1 MARAT
6 FVKAAQKDIY
16 KKGKYVTYVSL
27 KGKKKDQTKSKL
39 DRTLPADDK
48 DEIFI
53 AKGESYYWWQFMN
66 GGKNFSKTAP
76 KRSQLTQ
83 SGFLSG
89 LYELEDRIGEMICE
103 TKEDFDSEK
112 EDILSE
118 IEGLKDQC
126 QESLDNMPEQL
137 QSAPTGELLQ
147 ERIDNLDSWYS
158 DIESIEVEDY
168 DEDTIREELKSDSEK
183 EDAES
188 EDDYTERID
197 QETADKILE
206 LVNDAVGQLQETSSG
221 L

>member
-16 KKGKYVTYVSL
+16 KKGKYVTYVSQ
-27 KGKKKDQTKSKL
+27 KGKRKDQTKSKL
-39 DRTLPADDK
+39 DRTIAADEK

-66 GGKNFSKTAP
+66 GGKNFSKTPP

-89 LYELEDRIGEMICE
+89 LYELEDRIGEMNCE

-118 IEGLKDQC
+118 IEGMKDQC

-158 DIESIEVEDY
+158 EIESIEVEDY
-168 DEDTIREELKSDSEK
+168 DEETLREEIKSDNEK
-183 EDAES
+183 EEDVTDEDYEKIIDDELAE
-188 EDDYTERID
+188 
-197 QETADKILE
+197 KIQE

>member
-6 FVKAAQKDIY
+6 FVKSAQKDIY
-16 KKGKYVTYVSL
+16 KKGKYVTYVSQ
-27 KGKKKDQTKSKL
+27 KGKREGQTKSKL
-39 DRTLPADDK
+39 DRTIPSDEK

-53 AKGESYYWWQFMN
+53 AKGESYFWWQFMN
-66 GGKNFSKTAP
+66 GGKNFSKEVP

-89 LYELEDRIGEMICE
+89 LYELEDRISEMKCE

-112 EDILSE
+112 EDIMSE
-118 IEGLKDQC
+118 IENMKDEC
-126 QESLDNMPEQL
+126 QGSLDNMPEQL

-158 DIESIEVEDY
+158 EIESIEVEDY
-168 DEDTIREELKSDSEK
+168 DEEDLREEIKSNNEK
-183 EDAES
+183 EDDVTD
-188 EDDYTERID
+188 EDYEKIID
-197 QETADKILE
+197 DELQEKIQE
-206 LVNDAVGQLQETSSG
+206 LVNDAVGQIQETSSG